1 MLKLHHF
8 IPLVLLSVDGGTVV
22 PQLNPPV
29 SGADAGIADA
39 GIADAGVADA
49 GIAASPPSG
58 APDSIRWPEN
68 LRPLATLE
76 GSAVLAANAALQRVL
91 SRFPR
96 EYAGACEY
104 SARSMEVVVG
114 QEGGLYFVRIDR
126 RPDMC
131 GWAPG
136 FNLEFDW
143 FELYAVS
150 PEGRVLARYPYMP

>member
-22 PQLNPPV
+22 PQPEHSV
-29 SGADAGIADA
+29 SGVDAGIADA
-39 GIADAGVADA
+39 GIAA
-49 GIAASPPSG
+49 PPPPP
-58 APDSIRWPEN
+58 ADSIRSADSIHWPEN
-68 LRPLATLE
+68 LRPLATLD
-76 GSAVLAANAALQRVL
+76 GPAVLAANAALQRVL
-91 SRFPR
+91 SRFPK

-104 SARSMEVVVG
+104 SARSMDVVVG

-126 RPDMC
+126 RPDKC
-131 GWAPG
+131 GWALG

-150 PEGRVLARYPYMP
+150 PEGRILSRYPYMP